1 MKSVKKKTKLE
12 NKKQLSTFPALTH
25 LPLWGLKWLFLQ
37 LFAFSFKKENITVD
51 PWTAQTGEAGKPTF
65 RAVKSLHVT
74 LQSALLILGSAFVDS
89 TNCRLCSTVI
99 FEKTLHDL
107 HFKPVLFQNQ
117 LYTVPCCCIY
127 HLENNEPQL
136 YFPLDDCRNRI
147 KKSHLIG

>member
-1 MKSVKKKTKLE
+1 MKSVKKKKQLE

-65 RAVKSLHVT
+65 QAVKNLHVT

-99 FEKTLHDL
+99 FIWKNSACKWTLAFQTHS
-107 HFKPVLFQNQ
+107 VLAST
-117 LYTVPCCCIY
+117 LYSV
-127 HLENNEPQL
+127 LLL
-136 YFPLDDCRNRI
+136 YLPSRKQWTPIIFSTGPL
-147 KKSHLIG
+147 